1 MHKFDQV
8 ETCAADR
15 ATVGPFHPGCQAFIV
30 QIMTARSKM
39 SNQVVRIFFGG
50 VGGVVD
56 VFGVGLL
63 RDRGGGSIMLWRLGK
78 GRGKCCD
85 ITMATAQVS

>member
-1 MHKFDQV
+1 
-8 ETCAADR
+8 
-15 ATVGPFHPGCQAFIV
+15 
-30 QIMTARSKM
+30 MTARSKM

-50 VGGVVD
+50 GGGGGVGGVVD
-56 VFGVGLL
+56 VFEVGLL
-63 RDRGGGSIMLWRLGK
+63 RDRGGGSIMAWRLGK